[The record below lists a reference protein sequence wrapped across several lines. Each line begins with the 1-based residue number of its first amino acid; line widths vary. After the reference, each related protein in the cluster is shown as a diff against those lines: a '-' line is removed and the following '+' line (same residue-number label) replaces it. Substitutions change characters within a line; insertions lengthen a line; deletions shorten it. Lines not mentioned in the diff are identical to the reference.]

1 MSFHLSRRRSRAI
14 LASLVAGALLTLCA
28 PAWALSKGQLDTSF
42 GSSGFA
48 NLGSNTR
55 LLATA
60 VQSDGKV
67 VAVGASGVDSG
78 GVHLLVVRFTS
89 SGQLDPSFSGGRVTG
104 RANVVGHAVAI
115 QSDGKIVVAGKSTDS
130 NGSTNAGVFVERFN
144 SNGSVDGGFGSGG
157 VVTTLTGSGNGEG
170 NAVAIDGNE
179 IVVAGDGSITSGPLQ
194 DQGFP
199 GVAIVRISP
208 TGHVDSS
215 TVNDLGRYS
224 IATGVAIQPDGKIV
238 IGGTQRGDLQ
248 TTQTLAARFNSNG
261 TRDNSFAGGGFVHQ
275 YTVNAGYSG
284 FNSVALQPDGK
295 VVLAGTALNGNTGI
309 NMLVVRLS
317 SSGVPDGSFGSGGAA
332 QLPASA
338 NAQAVNTQNAP
349 YGALG
354 VVVAGGEIFTSGWY
368 ATSNGQKQLALWG
381 LTGSGASDSGFGSGG
396 RTLIGHGIDN
406 LQGNSLAI
414 APDGKLLV
422 AGEDDSI
429 FPQATAGFEARFG
442 GPSTGP
448 VFRPVISRVSA
459 RPTRFRAA
467 NKGGSTAS
475 SGGMKITYND
485 SQASRM
491 VFTVLQALPGVKR
504 GKKRCVAPPKRKRAN
519 CTRIVNKGSFTNND
533 KKGSNTVHF
542 TGRVRGRK
550 LAPGSYTLQL
560 VPTFQGR
567 TGRSTTIRFQIIR

>member
-1 MSFHLSRRRSRAI
+1 MSFHLSRQRSRAI
-14 LASLVAGALLTLCA
+14 LASLVVGVLLTVCA

-42 GSSGFA
+42 GSAGFA
-48 NLGSNTR
+48 SLGSNTR

-89 SGQLDPSFSGGRVTG
+89 SGQLDSSFSGGRVTG
-104 RANVVGHAVAI
+104 PANVVGHAVAI

-130 NGSTNAGVFVERFN
+130 SGSTNAGVFVERFN

-157 VVTTLTGSGNGEG
+157 MVTTLTGAGHGEG
-170 NAVAIDGNE
+170 NAVAMQGNE
-179 IVVAGDGSITSGPLQ
+179 IVVAGDGSITNGPLQ

-199 GVAIVRISP
+199 GVAIVRISS

-215 TVNDLGRYS
+215 SVNDLGRYS

-261 TRDNSFAGGGFVHQ
+261 SRDNSFAGGGFVHQ

-284 FNSVALQPDGK
+284 FNAVALQPDGK
-295 VVLAGTALNGNTGI
+295 VVLAGAALNGNTGI
-309 NMLVVRLS
+309 NMLVVRLT
-317 SSGVPDGSFGSGGAA
+317 SGGSPDGSFGSGGAV
-332 QLPASA
+332 QLPASKS
-338 NAQAVNTQNAP
+338 AQAASSQNAP

-354 VVVAGGEIFTSGWY
+354 LVVAGGGIFTAGWY
-368 ATSNGQKQLALWG
+368 DNFGQKQLALWG
-381 LTGSGASDSGFGSGG
+381 LTGSGSPDSGFGTGG
-396 RTLIGHGIDN
+396 RTLISSDGNNI
-406 LQGNSLAI
+406 QGNGFAI
-414 APDGKLLV
+414 APDGRLLV
-422 AGEDDSI
+422 AGEVDTV
-429 FPQATAGFEARFG
+429 FPPASAGFEARFG
-442 GPSTGP
+442 GPTIAP
-448 VFRPVISRVSA
+448 PIFKPVISRVSA

-491 VFTVLQALPGVKR
+491 TFTVLQALPGVKR
-504 GKKRCVAPPKRKRAN
+504 GKRCVAPPKRKRSN
-519 CTRIVNKGSFTNND
+519 CTRIVIKGSFTHND
-533 KKGSNTVHF
+533 SKGTNTVHF
-542 TGRVRGRK
+542 TGRVRGHK
-550 LAPGSYTLQL
+550 LAPGSYTLRL
-560 VPTFQGR
+560 VPVFQGHV
-567 TGRSTTIRFQIIR
+567 GRSTTLSFRIIR